1 MDLTP
6 PDSAVARA
14 AAALA
19 AEASPPFLLNHLYR
33 TYWYGRALVRT
44 DLDEEA
50 AYVAAMLHD
59 LGLTEDFR
67 GDSSFELVTAEH
79 AARFLETRDW
89 DVERIGLV
97 ERAITRHTNITPN
110 EIPVELVV
118 QGGAAFDVI
127 AFPPDSLGDEVIES
141 VENAFP
147 RDGFKEGVLKLFFA
161 EIEAQPDG
169 VFAKL
174 EESLS
179 FSKLAGG
186 RVDPI

>member
-59 LGLTEDFR
+59 LGLTEAFR

-79 AARFLETRDW
+79 AARFLEARDW

-118 QGGAAFDVI
+118 QGGAAFDAI
-127 AFPPDSLGDEVIES
+127 AFPPDSIGDEVIES
-141 VENAFP
+141 VETAFP
-147 RDGFKEGVLKLFFA
+147 RDGFKEGMLKLFFA

-179 FSKLAGG
+179 FSKLAEG
-186 RVDPI
+186 RIDPI